1 MTRGKLQLQTIQNP
15 VRRRITFSKRKAGLL
30 KKASE
35 LALLC
40 DAEVA
45 LLIFSPSGNL
55 YEFGSPSMNRII
67 GKYLKG
73 CDSTGCPI
81 QLPEYVEPLRL
92 EFEDLRRQITQSE
105 KVCKHMIGEDLDL
118 LNLKELQQLEK
129 KMSLGARRIRSRKEK
144 LFRLEKAELD

>member
-1 MTRGKLQLQTIQNP
+1 MARGKVNLQRIQNR
-15 VRRRITFSKRKAGLL
+15 VNRRVTFSKRKAGLL

-35 LALLC
+35 LSVLC
-40 DAEVA
+40 EAEIG
-45 LLIFSPSGNL
+45 LIIFSPTGKL
-55 YEFGSPSMNRII
+55 YEFASPRII

-129 KMSLGARRIRSRKEK
+129 KMSLGARRIRSRKGKILSENVEFYK
-144 LFRLEKAELD
+144 